1 MYKINDMV
9 VYGNEGVCKITDL
22 TKRSFA
28 NKVVEYYVLKPV
40 YNEHSI
46 VYIPIDNE
54 ELVSKIKRIL
64 SVEDIHELIRTLP
77 NEDYCWIEND
87 NQRKEKYR
95 EIIKSGNR
103 KELMKMIRT
112 LYLYQQE
119 LKKDGKKI
127 HAADDKFFKDA
138 EKVLY
143 DEFAYV
149 LDIEQEDVVSFI
161 CDQFEVYEV

>member
-95 EIIKSGNR
+95 EIIKC
-103 KELMKMIRT
+103 
-112 LYLYQQE
+112 
-119 LKKDGKKI
+119 KDNE
-127 HAADDKFFKDA
+127 DA
-138 EKVLY
+138 
-143 DEFAYV
+143 
-149 LDIEQEDVVSFI
+149 IECHCYMYRSENHPYPIPENTEDLLTMYSKRR
-161 CDQFEVYEV
+161 

>member
-103 KELMKMIRT
+103 KELMK
-112 LYLYQQE
+112 
-119 LKKDGKKI
+119 KDGKKI

-161 CDQFEVYEV
+161 CDQFEVNEV